1 MFEFAGKVA
10 VITGAGSG
18 FGRAF
23 AQKGAALGMKLVLAD
38 VNSDALA
45 QTVDTLREQGAAAIG
60 VPTDVSEPAQVEALA
75 QAALAAFGKV
85 HLLFNNAG
93 VGSGGFLWES
103 SANDWSWVFGVNVM
117 GVAHGV
123 RVFTPIMLAQNEP
136 AHIVNT
142 ASVAGLLSPPAMGIY
157 NASKHAVVSL
167 TETLYHDLQLAQAAV
182 APNASDAGASTAGGL
197 VGCSLLCPA
206 FVPTGI
212 ADAERARPASLRN
225 AVRPTRSQIAAGKQL
240 QRAVQSGKLSAAD
253 VADITFEAIAARRFY
268 IITHPGIMATVKL
281 RHEDIEQL
289 RNPTDPM
296 SLKPEVK
303 NAG

>member
-10 VITGAGSG
+10 VITGAASG
-18 FGRAF
+18 FGLAF
-23 AQKGAALGMKLVLAD
+23 AQKGAVLGMKLVLAD
-38 VNSDALA
+38 LNPDALA
-45 QTVDTLREQGAAAIG
+45 QAVDTLRAAGGDAIG
-60 VPTDVSEPAQVEALA
+60 VPTDVSSATQVEALA
-75 QAALAAFGKV
+75 QAALDAFGKV

-93 VGSGGFLWES
+93 VGSGGLLWES

-123 RVFTPIMLAQNEP
+123 RAFAPIMLAQNEP

-142 ASVAGLLSPPAMGIY
+142 ASVAGLLSPPAMGVY

-167 TETLYHDLQLAQAAV
+167 TETLYHDLQIAQSGRE
-182 APNASDAGASTAGGL
+182 ASRR

-212 ADAERARPASLRN
+212 ADAERSRPAELRN
-225 AVRPTRSQIAAGKQL
+225 ESRPTRSQIAAGKQL

-253 VADITFEAIAARRFY
+253 VAGITFEAIAERRFY
-268 IITHPGIMATVKL
+268 IITHPAIMATVRL

-289 RNPTDPM
+289 RDPTDPM
-296 SLKPEVK
+296 SLKPDVRQ
-303 NAG
+303 ADSD

>member
-10 VITGAGSG
+10 VITGAASG

-23 AQKGAALGMKLVLAD
+23 AEKGAALGMKLVLAD
-38 VNSDALA
+38 VDPQALADTVDALRA
-45 QTVDTLREQGAAAIG
+45 SGADAIG
-60 VPTDVSEPAQVEALA
+60 VPTDVSDAAQVDALA
-75 QAALAAFGKV
+75 QAALGAYGKV

-93 VGSGGFLWES
+93 VGVGGFLWES
-103 SANDWSWVFGVNVM
+103 SANDLAWVFGVNVM

-123 RVFTPIMLAQNEP
+123 RVFTPIMLRQNEP

-142 ASVAGLLSPPAMGIY
+142 ASVAGLLSPPAMGVY

-167 TETLYHDLQLAQAAV
+167 TETLYHDLQTV
-182 APNASDAGASTAGGL
+182 GGE

-212 ADAERARPASLRN
+212 ADAERARPDALRN
-225 AVRPTRSQIAAGKQL
+225 DVAPTRSQLAAGKQL
-240 QRAVQSGKLSAAD
+240 QRAVRSGKLSAAD
-253 VADITFEAIAARRFY
+253 VAALTFEAIGERRFY
-268 IITHPGIMATVKL
+268 IVTHPAIMDTVRL
-281 RHEDIEQL
+281 RHADLEQL

-296 SLKPEVK
+296 SLKPQVRE
-303 NAG
+303 AD

>member
-10 VITGAGSG
+10 VITGAASG
-18 FGRAF
+18 FGREF
-23 AQKGAALGMKLVLAD
+23 ARKGASLGMKLVLAD
-38 VNSDALA
+38 VNPEALV
-45 QTVDTLREQGAAAIG
+45 QTVEALRAAGAEAIG
-60 VPTDVSEPAQVEALA
+60 VPTDVANAAQVEALA
-75 QAALAAFGKV
+75 QAALDAFGKV

-103 SANDWSWVFGVNVM
+103 SVNDWSWVFGVNVM

-167 TETLYHDLQLAQAAV
+167 TETLFHDLQLAQTGQAAQGGEG
-182 APNASDAGASTAGGL
+182 APVS
-197 VGCSLLCPA
+197 CSLLCPA

-212 ADAERARPASLRN
+212 ANAERARPTALRN
-225 AVRPTRSQIAAGKQL
+225 DSGPTRSQIAAGKQL
-240 QRAVQSGKLSAAD
+240 HRAVQSGKLSAAD

-268 IITHPGIMATVKL
+268 IITHPGIMATVEM
-281 RHEDIEQL
+281 RHEDIEHL

-303 NAG
+303 KEA

>member
-10 VITGAGSG
+10 VITGAASG
-18 FGRAF
+18 FGLAF

-38 VNSDALA
+38 LNPDALA
-45 QTVDTLREQGAAAIG
+45 QAVDTLRAAGADAIG
-60 VPTDVSEPAQVEALA
+60 VPTDVSSATQVEALA
-75 QAALAAFGKV
+75 QAALDAFGKV

-93 VGSGGFLWES
+93 VGSGGLLWES

-123 RVFTPIMLAQNEP
+123 RAFAPIMLAQNEP

-142 ASVAGLLSPPAMGIY
+142 ASVAGLLSPPAMGVY

-167 TETLYHDLQLAQAAV
+167 TETLYHDLQIAQSGRE
-182 APNASDAGASTAGGL
+182 ASRR

-212 ADAERARPASLRN
+212 ADAERSRPAELRN
-225 AVRPTRSQIAAGKQL
+225 ESRPTRSQIAAGKQL

-253 VADITFEAIAARRFY
+253 VAGITFEAIAERRFY
-268 IITHPGIMATVKL
+268 IITHPAINATVRL

-289 RNPTDPM
+289 RDPTDPM
-296 SLKPEVK
+296 SLKPEVRQ
-303 NAG
+303 ADSD

>member
-1 MFEFAGKVA
+1 MFEFADKVA
-10 VITGAGSG
+10 VITGAASG
-18 FGRAF
+18 FGLAF

-38 VNSDALA
+38 VNPDALA
-45 QTVDTLREQGAAAIG
+45 QAVDTLRAAGAEAIG
-60 VPTDVSEPAQVEALA
+60 VPTDVSSATQVEALA
-75 QAALAAFGKV
+75 QAALDAFGKV

-93 VGSGGFLWES
+93 VGSGGLLWES

-123 RVFTPIMLAQNEP
+123 RAFAPIMLAQNEP

-142 ASVAGLLSPPAMGIY
+142 ASVAGLLSPPAMGVY

-167 TETLYHDLQLAQAAV
+167 TETLYHDLQIAQSARE
-182 APNASDAGASTAGGL
+182 ASHR

-212 ADAERARPASLRN
+212 ADAERSRPAELRN
-225 AVRPTRSQIAAGKQL
+225 ESRPTRSQIAAGKQL

-253 VADITFEAIAARRFY
+253 VAGITFEAIAERRFY
-268 IITHPGIMATVKL
+268 IITHPAIMETVRL

-289 RNPTDPM
+289 RDPTDPM
-296 SLKPEVK
+296 SLKPEVRQ
-303 NAG
+303 ADSD

>member
-1 MFEFAGKVA
+1 MFEFTGKVA
-10 VITGAGSG
+10 VITGAASG
-18 FGRAF
+18 FGHAF
-23 AQKGAALGMKLVLAD
+23 AEKGASLGMKLVLAD
-38 VNSDALA
+38 VNPEALA
-45 QTVDTLREQGAAAIG
+45 QTVDALRAGGADATG
-60 VPTDVSEPAQVEALA
+60 VPTDVSSAAQVEALA
-75 QAALAAFGKV
+75 QAALATYGKV

-103 SANDWSWVFGVNVM
+103 SVNDWSWVFGVNVM
-117 GVAHGV
+117 GVAHGL

-167 TETLYHDLQLAQAAV
+167 TETLYHDLQLAQTAQG
-182 APNASDAGASTAGGL
+182 AGATAGQ

-212 ADAERARPASLRN
+212 ADAERARPADLRN
-225 AVRPTRSQIAAGKQL
+225 DSGPTRSQIAAGKQL
-240 QRAVQSGKLSAAD
+240 HRAVRSGKLSAAD

-289 RNPTDPM
+289 RNPIDPM

-303 NAG
+303 NEG

>member
-10 VITGAGSG
+10 VITGAASG
-18 FGRAF
+18 FGLAF

-38 VNSDALA
+38 VNPDALA
-45 QTVDTLREQGAAAIG
+45 QAVDTLRAAGADAIG
-60 VPTDVSEPAQVEALA
+60 VPTDVSSATQVEALA
-75 QAALAAFGKV
+75 QAALDAFGKV

-93 VGSGGFLWES
+93 VGSGGLLWES

-123 RVFTPIMLAQNEP
+123 RAFAPIMLAQNEP

-142 ASVAGLLSPPAMGIY
+142 ASVAGLLSPPAMGVY

-167 TETLYHDLQLAQAAV
+167 TETLYHDLQIAQSGRE
-182 APNASDAGASTAGGL
+182 ASRR

-212 ADAERARPASLRN
+212 ADAERSRPVELRN
-225 AVRPTRSQIAAGKQL
+225 ESRPTRSQIAAGKRL

-253 VADITFEAIAARRFY
+253 VAGITFEAIAERRFY
-268 IITHPGIMATVKL
+268 IITHPAIMATVRL
-281 RHEDIEQL
+281 RHEDIERL
-289 RNPTDPM
+289 RDPTDPM
-296 SLKPEVK
+296 SLKPDVRQ
-303 NAG
+303 ADSD

>member
-1 MFEFAGKVA
+1 MFQFEGKVA
-10 VITGAGSG
+10 VITGAASG

-38 VNSDALA
+38 VDGHALA
-45 QTVDTLREQGAAAIG
+45 QTVDALRADGADAIG
-60 VPTDVSEPAQVEALA
+60 VPTDVSDATQVEALA
-75 QAALAAFGKV
+75 LAALDAFGKV

-93 VGSGGFLWES
+93 VGAGGFLWES
-103 SANDWSWVFGVNVM
+103 SANDWAWVFGVNVM

-123 RVFTPIMLAQNEP
+123 RVFTPIMLRQNEP

-167 TETLYHDLQLAQAAV
+167 TETLYHDLQ
-182 APNASDAGASTAGGL
+182 NTGGQL
-197 VGCSLLCPA
+197 SCSLLCPA

-212 ADAERARPASLRN
+212 ADAERARPETLRN
-225 AVRPTRSQIAAGKQL
+225 DAAPTRSQLAAGKQL
-240 QRAVQSGKLSAAD
+240 QRAVQSGKLTATD
-253 VADITFEAIAARRFY
+253 VAQLTFEAIEAGRFY
-268 IITHPGIMATVKL
+268 IITHPAILPTVRL
-281 RHEDIEQL
+281 RHEDIELQ
-289 RNPTDPM
+289 RNPTDPL

-303 NAG
+303 GEVSSGR

>member
-1 MFEFAGKVA
+1 MFEFEGKVA
-10 VITGAGSG
+10 VITGAASG

-23 AQKGAALGMKLVLAD
+23 AEKGASLGMKLVLAD
-38 VNSDALA
+38 VNPEALA
-45 QTVDTLREQGAAAIG
+45 QTVDALRAGGAEAIG
-60 VPTDVSEPAQVEALA
+60 VPTDVSDAAQVEALA
-75 QAALAAFGKV
+75 QAALDAFGKV

-103 SANDWSWVFGVNVM
+103 SANDWAWVFNVNVM

-123 RVFTPIMLAQNEP
+123 RAFTPIMLRQNEP

-167 TETLYHDLQLAQAAV
+167 TETLYHDLQLAQA
-182 APNASDAGASTAGGL
+182 PGSGA

-212 ADAERARPASLRN
+212 ADAERARPAELRN
-225 AVRPTRSQIAAGKQL
+225 ESGPTRSQIAAGKQL
-240 QRAVQSGKLSAAD
+240 HRAVQSGKLTAAD

-268 IITHPGIMATVKL
+268 IVTHPGIMATVKL
-281 RHEDIEQL
+281 RHEDVEHL

-303 NAG
+303 SAS

>member
-10 VITGAGSG
+10 VITGAASG

-23 AQKGAALGMKLVLAD
+23 AQKGASLGMKLVLAD
-38 VNSDALA
+38 VNPDALA
-45 QTVDTLREQGAAAIG
+45 QTVAALRESGADAIG
-60 VPTDVSEPAQVEALA
+60 VPADVSDAAQVEALA

-182 APNASDAGASTAGGL
+182 AQGAGTSTAGGQ

-212 ADAERARPASLRN
+212 ADAERARPAQLRN
-225 AVRPTRSQIAAGKQL
+225 ASGPTRSQIAAGKQL
-240 QRAVQSGKLSAAD
+240 HRAVQSGKLSAAD

-268 IITHPGIMATVKL
+268 IVTHPGIMATVKL

-289 RNPTDPM
+289 SNPTDPM

-303 NAG
+303 HTS

>member
-23 AQKGAALGMKLVLAD
+23 ARKGAALGMKLVLAD
-38 VNSDALA
+38 VNATELA
-45 QTVDTLREQGAAAIG
+45 QTVDGLRELGADAIG
-60 VPTDVSEPAQVEALA
+60 VPTDVSDAAAVEALA
-75 QAALAAFGKV
+75 QAALDAFGKV

-93 VGSGGFLWES
+93 VGTGGFLWES

-167 TETLYHDLQLAQAAV
+167 TETLYHDLKLAQADTDGAV
-182 APNASDAGASTAGGL
+182 S
-197 VGCSLLCPA
+197 CSLLCPA

-212 ADAERARPASLRN
+212 ADAERVRPDELRN
-225 AVRPTRSQIAAGKQL
+225 ASRPTRSQIAAGKQL
-240 QRAVQSGKLSAAD
+240 HRAVESGKLSAAD

-289 RNPTDPM
+289 REPTDPM